1 MKYLIALC
9 LLCSTQ
15 QLQAQKKSGLVA
27 FSNPASVRTPKG
39 YSHAAVIDLGNSK
52 MLIISG
58 QIAFDIN
65 GVLVGSNDF
74 EKQAVQVFTNLKNIL
89 EAHGGKM
96 ENIVKTGVFI
106 TDAANIPMYREIR
119 NKYIDQKN
127 PPASTAVVVKEL
139 FGPGLMIEV
148 EATAIIPK

>member
-1 MKYLIALC
+1 LWLFCCA
-9 LLCSTQ
+9 Q
-15 QLQAQKKSGLVA
+15 DLQAQKKPTLVS
-27 FSNPASVRTPKG
+27 FSNPPSVRLPKG
-39 YSHAAVIDLGNSK
+39 YSHAAAIDLGNSK

-58 QIAFDIN
+58 QIAHDLN
-65 GVLVGSNDF
+65 GELVGSNDF

-106 TDAANIPMYREIR
+106 TDAANIPLYREIR
-119 NKYIDQKN
+119 NKYIDIKN

>member
-1 MKYLIALC
+1 MKYLIVLW
-9 LLCSTQ
+9 LLCSAQ
-15 QLQAQKKSGLVA
+15 QLQAQKKPALVS
-27 FSNPASVRTPKG
+27 FSNPTSVRVPKG

-58 QIAFDIN
+58 QIAFDLN
-65 GVLVGSNDF
+65 GELVGNNDF
-74 EKQAVQVFTNLKNIL
+74 EKQTVQVFTNLKNIL

-106 TDAANIPMYREIR
+106 TDAANIPVYREIR
-119 NKYIDQKN
+119 NKFFDLKN

>member
-1 MKYLIALC
+1 MKYLIILW
-9 LLCSTQ
+9 LLCFAL
-15 QLQAQKKSGLVA
+15 QLQAQKKPALVA
-27 FSNPASVRTPKG
+27 FSNPTSVRVPKG

-58 QIAFDIN
+58 QIAFDLN
-65 GVLVGSNDF
+65 GELVGKNDF
-74 EKQAVQVFTNLKNIL
+74 EKQTVQVFTNLKNIL

-106 TDAANIPMYREIR
+106 TDAVNIPLYREIR
-119 NKYIDQKN
+119 NRYIDPKN